1 MYKKKKKNHF
11 NNLKNIKKHK
21 IKNNLKCK
29 HKQIEKLDN
38 MKIKY
43 KI

>member
-1 MYKKKKKNHF
+1 MQKKKKKNHF

-29 HKQIEKLDN
+29 HKLIEKLGN
-38 MKIKY
+38 FFI
-43 KI
+43 